1 MPMLY
6 FEPGV
11 GLITGGASG
20 IGAAVCEL
28 LQREGC
34 RVASL
39 DRSQGGPADLELV
52 CDVSDDA
59 ALDAGIAQVAREL
72 GVPRYVFASAG
83 VAGGAPFLELA
94 ADEWDRVM
102 NVNLRAVYRTVQ
114 GSARAM
120 VDTGISGSIVVNGSA
135 AGRVADVGL
144 AHYSVA
150 KAALRQLVRVAAR
163 ELGPRGIRVNGV
175 APGFT
180 LTGLTAPVVD
190 IPGFLDNAAKR
201 VPLGRV
207 GQPDDIAQAVC
218 ALFALGWVTGETLSV
233 DGGQHLH
240 GPNQPRPG
248 V

>member
-1 MPMLY
+1 MLHL
-6 FEPGV
+6 EPGV

-28 LQREGC
+28 LQRAGC

-39 DRSQGGPADLELV
+39 DRQQGGPADLELA
-52 CDVSDDA
+52 CDVSDDS
-59 ALDAGIAQVAREL
+59 ALDAALARVGREL
-72 GVPRYVFASAG
+72 GAPRYVFASAG
-83 VAGGAPFLELA
+83 VAGGAPFLELD

-102 NVNLRAVYRTVQ
+102 NVNLRAVYRTVRS
-114 GSARAM
+114 SARAM
-120 VDTGISGSIVVNGSA
+120 VEAGVSGSIVVNGSA
-135 AGRVADVGL
+135 AGRVADIGI

-163 ELGPRGIRVNGV
+163 ELGPHGIRVNGV

-180 LTGLTAPVVD
+180 LTGLTAAVVD

-207 GQPDDIAQAVC
+207 GQPDDIAQAVG
-218 ALFALGWVTGETLSV
+218 ALFALGWVSGETLSV
-233 DGGQHLH
+233 DGGQHLN
-240 GPNQPRPG
+240 GPNQPR
-248 V
+248 

>member
-1 MPMLY
+1 MLHL
-6 FEPGV
+6 EPGV

-39 DRSQGGPADLELV
+39 DRSQGGPADLELA

-59 ALDAGIAQVAREL
+59 ALDAAFAQVKSEL
-72 GVPRYVFASAG
+72 SVPRYVFASAG
-83 VAGGAPFLELA
+83 VAGAAPLLEL
-94 ADEWDRVM
+94 DSNEWDRVM
-102 NVNLRAVYRTVQ
+102 NVNLRAVYRTVWL
-114 GSARAM
+114 SARAM
-120 VDTGISGSIVVNGSA
+120 VDAGISGSIVVNGSA
-135 AGRVADVGL
+135 AGRVADTGF

-163 ELGPRGIRVNGV
+163 ELGPHGIRVNGV

-180 LTGLTAPVVD
+180 LTGLTAGAAD

-207 GQPDDIAQAVC
+207 GQPDDIAQAVG
-218 ALFALGWVTGETLSV
+218 ALFALGWVSGETLSV
-233 DGGQHLH
+233 DGGQHLN
-240 GPNQPRPG
+240 GPNQPRSG
-248 V
+248 G

>member
-1 MPMLY
+1 MLNL
-6 FEPGV
+6 EPGV

-39 DRSQGGPADLELV
+39 DPNQGGPADLELA

-59 ALDAGIAQVAREL
+59 ALDAAFARVVGEL
-72 GVPRYVFASAG
+72 GAPRYVFASAG
-83 VAGGAPFLELA
+83 VAGNTPFLQLDA
-94 ADEWDRVM
+94 HEWDRVM
-102 NVNLRAVYRTVQ
+102 NVNLRAVYRTVWL
-114 GSARAM
+114 SARAM
-120 VDTGISGSIVVNGSA
+120 VDAGLSGSIVVNGSA
-135 AGRVADVGL
+135 AGRVADTSF

-150 KAALRQLVRVAAR
+150 KSAIRQLVRVAAR
-163 ELGPRGIRVNGV
+163 ELGPHGIRVNGV

-180 LTGLTAPVVD
+180 LTGLTAAVVD

-207 GQPDDIAQAVC
+207 GRPDDIAQAVG
-218 ALFALGWVTGETLSV
+218 ALFALGWVTGETLSA
-233 DGGQHLH
+233 DGGQHLS
-240 GPNQPRPG
+240 GPNQPR
-248 V
+248 